1 VRSVLRMLLPA
12 LALLLLAAHF
22 FRGGLFLLAA
32 VSFGLTALV
41 FVSRPW
47 AALLLRTALAL
58 GSIEWL
64 RTAWVLS
71 ERRALAEQPYMR
83 MLLILGAVAALT
95 LVAAWLA
102 GRPVDGPA
110 PGGRGV

>member
-1 VRSVLRMLLPA
+1 MLLPA

-22 FRGGLFLLAA
+22 FRGGLFPLAA
-32 VSFGLTALV
+32 VSFCLTALV

-110 PGGRGV
+110 SGGRGV

>member
-1 VRSVLRMLLPA
+1 MRPVLRMLLPA

-22 FRGGLFLLAA
+22 FRGWLLLLAA
-32 VSFGLTALV
+32 ISFGLIALV

-47 AALLLRTALAL
+47 AALLLRAALVF

-64 RTAWVLS
+64 RTAWALS
-71 ERRALAEQPYMR
+71 SRRALAGEPYAR
-83 MLLILGAVAALT
+83 MLVILGAVTAFT

-102 GRPVDGPA
+102 GRPA
-110 PGGRGV
+110 RGSRAARGHV